1 MIDDKVKIKCSK
13 CSMMFR
19 ERAQR
24 IRNGFQKQCP
34 HCLKLITFDTS
45 SDDNNIRRA
54 LKSARENFVR
64 RSRMLRQPPTSPDG
78 NQIPTGHNAT
88 AHAGVLA
95 VLLSDSRKA
104 RDDLSQSKSKAVAAR
119 SGTDF

>member
-24 IRNGFQKQCP
+24 VRNGFQKQCP
-34 HCLKLITFDTS
+34 NCFKLITFDSS

-54 LKSARENFVR
+54 LKAARE
-64 RSRMLRQPPTSPDG
+64 LRQPPET
-78 NQIPTGHNAT
+78 
-88 AHAGVLA
+88 VA
-95 VLLSDSRKA
+95 VSDEH
-104 RDDLSQSKSKAVAAR
+104 
-119 SGTDF
+119 

>member
-24 IRNGFQKQCP
+24 VRNGFQKQCP
-34 HCLKLITFDTS
+34 HCLKLITFDSS

-54 LKSARENFVR
+54 LKAARE
-64 RSRMLRQPPTSPDG
+64 LRQPAENVGAPAD
-78 NQIPTGHNAT
+78 QH
-88 AHAGVLA
+88 
-95 VLLSDSRKA
+95 
-104 RDDLSQSKSKAVAAR
+104 
-119 SGTDF
+119 

>member
-45 SDDNNIRRA
+45 SEDNNIRRA
-54 LKSARENFVR
+54 LKSARE
-64 RSRMLRQPPTSPDG
+64 LRQASADLAISAAPIEE
-78 NQIPTGHNAT
+78 NNA
-88 AHAGVLA
+88 ASH
-95 VLLSDSRKA
+95 
-104 RDDLSQSKSKAVAAR
+104 
-119 SGTDF
+119 

>member
-45 SDDNNIRRA
+45 SEDNNIRRA
-54 LKSARENFVR
+54 LKSARE
-64 RSRMLRQPPTSPDG
+64 LRQALED
-78 NQIPTGHNAT
+78 
-88 AHAGVLA
+88 
-95 VLLSDSRKA
+95 
-104 RDDLSQSKSKAVAAR
+104 VAAPAAEA
-119 SGTDF
+119 